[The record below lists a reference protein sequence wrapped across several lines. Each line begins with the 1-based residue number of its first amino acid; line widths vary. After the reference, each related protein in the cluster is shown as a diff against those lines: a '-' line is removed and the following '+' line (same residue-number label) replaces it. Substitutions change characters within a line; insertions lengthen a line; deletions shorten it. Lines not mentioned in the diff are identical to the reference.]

1 MSRRTFR
8 GGALASVALLLFA
21 VTSVLYHVT
30 DVVGGGESVTY
41 LLVVGATLLVATVL
55 ARYLRP
61 PVAVGLT
68 LLFLAVGCAAYFLSL
83 PEVQRASF
91 SLDRIL
97 ADVVALLTG
106 LSVLRLA
113 QADVWALAATPAPVF
128 FTWYLALRRRY
139 VGAAT
144 VGGATLGLLVL
155 TGDADPLTT
164 LAGVVGVAGAVGLGT
179 LEARD
184 GVTAQLDTFAIVVAA
199 MIVASASLSVVPG
212 GAAQPL
218 LPETGAPTSEQ
229 NLVQSSDEVDI
240 AGSIRLSPKVRFTVR
255 SAESSYWRTSVYDRY
270 TGSGWV
276 RSESETS
283 EYDGRLES
291 GPGERRELT
300 QRVTAETRLQSMPAA
315 AEPVELRGEPAD
327 SALVTEQGTL
337 RAGGGV
343 RTNESYA
350 VVSEL
355 PQYTPEQLRRSGDDY
370 PDEVDERYL
379 QLPDSTS
386 DRLRERTANV
396 TEDENNSYDKAV
408 AIEEHLESTKGYSLT
423 VDEPSG
429 DVADEFLFEMDAGY
443 CTYFASTMAVML
455 RSEGIPARMATG
467 YTPGQQV
474 GENEWV
480 VRGLN
485 AHAWVEVYFPEVGW
499 VQFDPTPSSPR
510 EAAEDIRLESARQS
524 NESDVDTGNS
534 SQGEWTPTPTETP
547 DDDDDTETD
556 TDDESTSTST
566 SASSSLET
574 DDPQAEQAGDNASL
588 PGGAVS
594 GLGENQTTAPPP
606 NESGGGDGGTD
617 DSGSGLP
624 DTETI
629 GVGLVAL
636 VGLAAGAR
644 RTGVSARA
652 YRTVWVRYQGRRRTP
667 ERDAERAFE
676 RLEYLLS
683 RRYRSRRPGETP
695 RRYLRS
701 LSRIGLDER
710 ALRVGDVYERA
721 RYGGGVSR
729 EDADAAIDAVD
740 SLVREG
746 TPLLGRFRS

>member
-21 VTSVLYHVT
+21 ITSVLYRIT
-30 DVVGGGESVTY
+30 DVVGVGESTTY
-41 LLVVGATLLVATVL
+41 LIVGGGTLLAATVL
-55 ARYLRP
+55 SRYLRP
-61 PVAVGLT
+61 RVALALT
-68 LLFLAVGCAAYFLSL
+68 LVFLVAGCAAYFFSL
-83 PEVQRASF
+83 PDAQRAAF
-91 SLDRIL
+91 SVDRIL

-128 FTWYLALRRRY
+128 FTWYLAVRRRY

-179 LEARD
+179 LESRG
-184 GVTAQLDTFAIVVAA
+184 GVPAQLDTFAIVVAA

-218 LPETGAPTSEQ
+218 LPDTGAPTSEQ
-229 NLVQSSDEVDI
+229 NLVESSDEIDI
-240 AGSIRLSPKVRFTVR
+240 EGSIRLSPEVRFSVE
-255 SAESSYWRTSVYDRY
+255 SAEARYWRTSVYDRY
-270 TGSGWV
+270 TGDGWV
-276 RSESETS
+276 RSESETRP
-283 EYDGRLES
+283 YDGRLES
-291 GPGERRELT
+291 GPGERRELV
-300 QRVTAETRLQSMPAA
+300 QRVTAETRLESMPAA

-327 SALVTEQGTL
+327 GALVTEEGTL
-337 RAGGGV
+337 RAGSAV
-343 RTNESYA
+343 RENESYT
-350 VVSEL
+350 VVSEP

-370 PDEVDERYL
+370 PDEVEERYL

-386 DRLRERTANV
+386 DRLREQTANV
-396 TEDENNSYDKAV
+396 TEDEDNAYDKAQ
-408 AIEEHLESTKGYSLT
+408 AIEKHLESTKEYSLT

-429 DVADEFLFEMDAGY
+429 DVADAFLFEMDAGY
-443 CTYFASTMAVML
+443 CTYYASTMAVML

-480 VRGLN
+480 VRGMS

-510 EAAEDIRLESARQS
+510 ESAENVRLESARQN
-524 NESDVDTGNS
+524 NESGVDTENS
-534 SQGEWTPTPTETP
+534 SEGEWTPTPTETP
-547 DDDDDTETD
+547 ADADANTT
-556 TDDESTSTST
+556 TTTTSPN
-566 SASSSLET
+566 A
-574 DDPQAEQAGDNASL
+574 DGPDAEPSGGNASA

-606 NESGGGDGGTD
+606 NASGGAGAGTGADGDGG
-617 DSGSGLP
+617 GLP
-624 DTETI
+624 DIETI
-629 GVGLVAL
+629 GVGIAAL
-636 VGLAAGAR
+636 VGVAAGAR
-644 RTGVSARA
+644 RTGVGARA
-652 YRTVWVRYQGRRRTP
+652 YRSVWVRFQGRRRTP
-667 ERDAERAFE
+667 EHDAERAFE
-676 RLEYLLS
+676 RLEYLLT
-683 RRYRSRRPGETP
+683 RRYRPRRPGETP

-701 LSRIGLDER
+701 LSRLGLDER
-710 ALRVGDVYERA
+710 ALRVGDAYERA

-729 EDADAAIDAVD
+729 EEAESAIETVN
-740 SLVREG
+740 SLVRQG
-746 TPLLGRFRS
+746 TPILGRFRS